1 MPPNPTKPSASE
13 PAGASAPVPAPVPAP
28 APAPA
33 PHSDQIE
40 LGMPAVSVRDAL
52 IGIFHELQEQRAE
65 RKAQNEAIEELAKAS
80 WLAYIQE
87 IGRSTLPGVGIRVDQ
102 LFVIGIAGAAGLL
115 GSTGDVG
122 AQILARIF
130 GVP

>member
-1 MPPNPTKPSASE
+1 MPSDSDNLPTKPSAPQ
-13 PAGASAPVPAPVPAP
+13 PAGAPAAPTAS
-28 APAPA
+28 APA
-33 PHSDQIE
+33 PHSDRVE

-65 RKAQNEAIEELAKAS
+65 RKAQNEAIEELAKSS